1 VRTTSEEKKRQYYI
15 IYRLLDENPR
25 VFPSAISKVIRI
37 RPKTAGNRVREAF
50 DEGYISEPN
59 VRKNSYL
66 PFVEYVYFVRCED
79 SLEQYLKFSED
90 ERIVYHAVMD
100 GFANLWVIS
109 KEEIDIEGD
118 VLISGPRSDYHVAFA
133 PNHSWKTAVKI
144 MEEKVEKFDPDK
156 YGPKGII
163 QTHWDETV
171 EWDEKDEILYRYFK
185 YDLRKPVDP
194 VRKKHRINTVKFKDC
209 LKKLPE
215 YCTVYTRYFPEGI
228 LGYDSYIF
236 VFETDYE
243 DFIIDLFSE
252 LPTTSMFFRVS
263 NKLILLAYI
272 QKQFLRN
279 GDNRP
284 ISDVSELHIPLL
296 IRNLL
301 KKGIIKSEGHAIVNY
316 HWGKSI

>member
-1 VRTTSEEKKRQYYI
+1 VRTTSEEKKKQYYI
-15 IYRLLDENPR
+15 IYGLLDENPR
-25 VFPSAISKVIRI
+25 VFPSTISKVIRM
-37 RPKTAGNRVREAF
+37 RPKTARNRVREAF

-100 GFANLWVIS
+100 GFANL
-109 KEEIDIEGD
+109 
-118 VLISGPRSDYHVAFA
+118 
-133 PNHSWKTAVKI
+133 
-144 MEEKVEKFDPDK
+144 
-156 YGPKGII
+156 GPKGII

-171 EWDEKDEILYRYFK
+171 EWDEKGEILYRYFK

-194 VRKKHRINTVKFKDC
+194 VRKKHRITNYKAWNW